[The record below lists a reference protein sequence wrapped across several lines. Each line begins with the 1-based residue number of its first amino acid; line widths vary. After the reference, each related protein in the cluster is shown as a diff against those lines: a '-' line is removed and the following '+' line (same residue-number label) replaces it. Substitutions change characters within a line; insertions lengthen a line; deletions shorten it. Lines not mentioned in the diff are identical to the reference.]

1 MNTGIKKLVQ
11 RGDDTSN
18 CYVCG
23 QANQRGL
30 QVKFEREGEHGSR
43 ALYTARVEHD
53 GWPGLLHGGVTF
65 ALMDEAVSWAAF
77 FQGLR
82 AVTARLETN
91 FKRPIPTGT
100 PLLVR
105 GWTISRKRRLITAR
119 AELRVVD
126 TSDLMA
132 DLEATMFLLAEPET
146 DGTG

>member
-1 MNTGIKKLVQ
+1 MNTGIKELVQ

-23 QANQRGL
+23 QANPHGL

-53 GWPGLLHGGVTF
+53 GWPGLLHGGITF

-105 GWTISRKRRLITAR
+105 GWTVSRKRRLITAR

-146 DGTG
+146 DSTA